1 MTNVYIIGSNRF
13 DDLKKRIYDSLLHRK
28 DVRVQAVGFSS
39 NFNEV
44 LINKN
49 YEALHALED
58 KAIEEA
64 DLIIL
69 VDGYEIND
77 KPYVGKDTQREVD
90 YCKSLNKKIYASDI
104 LLDIYLKKKA

>member
-1 MTNVYIIGSNRF
+1 MRNVYIIGSNRF
-13 DDLKKRIYDSLLHRK
+13 NDLKKRIYDSLLHRK
-28 DVRVQAVGFSS
+28 DVRVQAVGFSN
-39 NFNEV
+39 NFDEV

-69 VDGYEIND
+69 VDGDEINA
-77 KPYVGKDTQREVD
+77 KPYVGTDTQREVN
-90 YCKSLNKKIYASDI
+90 YCKSLKKRIYASDV

>member
-1 MTNVYIIGSNRF
+1 MTNIYIIGSNRF
-13 DDLKKRIYDSLLHRK
+13 NDLKKRIYDSLLHRK
-28 DVRVQAVGFSS
+28 GVRVQAVGFSN

-69 VDGYEIND
+69 VDSDEING
-77 KPYVGKDTQREVD
+77 KPYVGTDTQREVD
-90 YCKSLNKKIYASDI
+90 YCKSLKKKIFASDKM
-104 LLDIYLKKKA
+104 LDIYLKKKA